1 MHNIPIGIYSRAS
14 PEAFRI
20 VVILHPLGLHPLHP
34 FRGQL
39 QYALSSSARQLSP
52 PVSPPRYAYCHRLLS
67 FTVFP
72 TDVIPV
78 SLPTMNRI
86 SLEATDLPSIIGQ
99 GVCSSSQKVAPVA
112 DDAQCAEL
120 PGIP

>member
-1 MHNIPIGIYSRAS
+1 MH
-14 PEAFRI
+14 
-20 VVILHPLGLHPLHP
+20 HPVQPDNSAPLCY
-34 FRGQL
+34 RL
-39 QYALSSSARQLSP
+39 A
-52 PVSPPRYAYCHRLLS
+52 YAYCHRFLS

-72 TDVIPV
+72 TDVIAV

-99 GVCSSSQKVAPVA
+99 GACSSSQKVAPVA
-112 DDAQCAEL
+112 DGAQCAEL